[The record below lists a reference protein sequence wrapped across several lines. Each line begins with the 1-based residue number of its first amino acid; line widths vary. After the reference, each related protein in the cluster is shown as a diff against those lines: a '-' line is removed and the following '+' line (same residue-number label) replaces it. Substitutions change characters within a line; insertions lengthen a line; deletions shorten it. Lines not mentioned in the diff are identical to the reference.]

1 MCVKP
6 FCNVHILFHLYPCIT
21 IPLGIGMRA
30 NPIYADYFYK
40 FLSHLGDLCITT
52 VSVGTAV
59 VIAQVIDTI
68 SHLYDC
74 NRSVRILTI
83 YPYHQSCI
91 RESCPFIPSAF
102 VVIGHFTQLVI
113 TLFQICD
120 IIKEFR
126 WCLLSKLL
134 RKRTGHSIRN
144 QVIPILCHIS
154 APPHVLAHAPSVEN
168 SFPKFLKCDFPSAV
182 WCSRSGNT
190 ALPC

>member
-30 NPIYADYFYK
+30 DPVHADCFYK
-40 FLSHLGDLCITT
+40 FLGHLGDSCITT
-52 VSVGTAV
+52 VSIRTTV
-59 VIAQVIDTI
+59 VIAQVIDAI
-68 SHLYDC
+68 SHLYGC

-83 YPYHQSCI
+83 YTYHQSCI
-91 RESCPFIPSAF
+91 RASCPFIPSAF
-102 VVIGHFTQLVI
+102 VVIGHFTQLKI

-120 IIKEFR
+120 IIKKFR
-126 WCLLSKLL
+126 WCLLFKLL

-154 APPHVLAHAPSVEN
+154 VPPHVLAHEPSVEN
-168 SFPKFLKCDFPSAV
+168 SFPEFSRCGFPSAALY
-182 WCSRSGNT
+182 SRSENT
-190 ALPC
+190 APPC

>member
-21 IPLGIGMRA
+21 IPLGIGMRSYPVHA
-30 NPIYADYFYK
+30 NNFYK
-40 FLSHLGDLCITT
+40 FLGHLRDSCITT
-52 VSVGTAV
+52 VSVRTTV

-120 IIKEFR
+120 IIKE
-126 WCLLSKLL
+126 L
-134 RKRTGHSIRN
+134 
-144 QVIPILCHIS
+144 
-154 APPHVLAHAPSVEN
+154 E
-168 SFPKFLKCDFPSAV
+168 
-182 WCSRSGNT
+182 
-190 ALPC
+190 

>member
-91 RESCPFIPSAF
+91 
-102 VVIGHFTQLVI
+102 
-113 TLFQICD
+113 
-120 IIKEFR
+120 
-126 WCLLSKLL
+126 
-134 RKRTGHSIRN
+134 
-144 QVIPILCHIS
+144 
-154 APPHVLAHAPSVEN
+154 
-168 SFPKFLKCDFPSAV
+168 
-182 WCSRSGNT
+182 
-190 ALPC
+190 